1 MLDVTGLLNAPAP
14 WEAHGATAPL
24 PPGLAAIL
32 AEWPGK
38 PADFFTTSGTAD
50 DTIRRSGFQAP
61 GLIFGD
67 AADRRDLAPGT
78 LAALQAAVTALAGQ
92 AQPHRLVL
100 AGPIAWDGTLLIDDV
115 AGVTLD
121 FSAAQVQVLQQDAP
135 LIRLTRS
142 QRVTIRGL
150 RLGQRHATAIDIS
163 ASQDVALTDM
173 AIAGAADQAV
183 RLSGGAARVLI
194 DRSAFLRNTG
204 PGLRALGEV
213 AQVILSR
220 CAFEGPS
227 RRAFVEL
234 TAAHSPRGYA
244 APEGRGE
251 ASPRDALT
259 RMAPTD
265 VRILENRFGAL
276 DQAAVEAQGT
286 LGLWLERNDFAGAA
300 AGALRLS
307 GPAVGL
313 MLADNRIGAPQD
325 AGAPLVRLSDVA
337 LACIFRNTLEPASQ
351 SALVVEGGFGG
362 LLVAANTLMVT
373 PAPGLARAAIAI
385 RLAPQDRA
393 AFLSATLMLNTL
405 RGPFGS
411 GITLTGALPRL
422 FLFDNHLFGMTDW
435 SLESRTAQPMATSMN
450 NWSPVKSLNLPL
462 SEALIDVAR
471 MVRSEG

>member
-50 DTIRRSGFQAP
+50 ETIRRSGFKAP

-67 AADRRDLAPGT
+67 AADRHELSPGT
-78 LAALQAAVTALAGQ
+78 LEVLQRAVTALAGQ

-121 FSAAQVQVLQQDAP
+121 FSAARVEVLQAEAP

-150 RLGQRHATAIDIS
+150 RLGQRHATAVDIS

-183 RLSGGAARVLI
+183 RLSGGAARVLV

-213 AQVILSR
+213 SEVILSR

-234 TAAHSPRGYA
+234 SAAHSPRGYA
-244 APEGRGE
+244 APEAEGAE
-251 ASPRDALT
+251 APRDALT

-276 DQAAVEAQGT
+276 DQAAIQAQGT
-286 LGLWLERNDFAGAA
+286 LGLWVERNDFAGAA
-300 AGALRLS
+300 AGALALT

-325 AGAPLVRLSDVA
+325 AGAALVRLADLT
-337 LACIFRNTLEPASQ
+337 LACVFRNMFEPAGQ
-351 SALVVEGGFGG
+351 PALLVEGGFGG
-362 LLVAANTLMVT
+362 LLVAANTLVVAPMPGAPRA
-373 PAPGLARAAIAI
+373 PAAI
-385 RLAPQDRA
+385 RLDPRAPGA
-393 AFLSATLMLNTL
+393 HLSTTLMLNTL

-422 FLFDNHLFGMTDW
+422 FLFDNHLFGMADW
-435 SLESRTAQPMATSMN
+435 SLESRVAQPMATSMN

-471 MVRSEG
+471 MVRSDG